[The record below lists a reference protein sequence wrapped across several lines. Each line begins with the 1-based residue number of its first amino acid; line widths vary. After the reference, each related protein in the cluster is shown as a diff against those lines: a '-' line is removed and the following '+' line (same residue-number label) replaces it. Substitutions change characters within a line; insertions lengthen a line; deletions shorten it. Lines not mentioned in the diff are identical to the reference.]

1 MCETAKT
8 KKWRPK
14 TKFRN
19 VSTIPCKV
27 ITSIPTHVKPPIP
40 QSCFRRTSPTS
51 WFLKWMSHSKMSF
64 KCHFKDHFTLI
75 WILFA
80 NLELLQGTGH
90 SRAGDVA
97 ALEAVRHLGED
108 GPGQGRPR
116 RPARDGG
123 QGGREGAAAGTQF
136 NRDTFNLSFSLK
148 NCLRS
153 LFDSVTCVN

>member
-1 MCETAKT
+1 M
-8 KKWRPK
+8 
-14 TKFRN
+14 
-19 VSTIPCKV
+19 
-27 ITSIPTHVKPPIP
+27 
-40 QSCFRRTSPTS
+40 
-51 WFLKWMSHSKMSF
+51 
-64 KCHFKDHFTLI
+64 
-75 WILFA
+75 
-80 NLELLQGTGH
+80 ELLQGTGH

-108 GPGQGRPR
+108 GPGPGRPR

-136 NRDTFNLSFSLK
+136 NRNAFNLSFSLK